1 MKDKIK
7 AVLKNEG
14 LTWEK
19 LAELD
24 GGKQK
29 GSYRQTLIA
38 RAEKLQKTFDLID
51 YEVFFVKKKEK

>member
-19 LAELD
+19 LAEMD
-24 GGKQK
+24 GGQGK
-29 GSYRQTLIA
+29 GSHRQNLIA
-38 RAEKLQKTFDLID
+38 RAEKLQRTFDLID
-51 YEVFFVKKKEK
+51 YEVIFVKKSVK